1 MPETLRADEPGLVRL
16 IPTIAIVAFDFDGV
30 FTDNSVFVFQDG
42 REAVRCTRADG
53 LGLERLAASGVLTAI
68 ISTERN
74 PVVSARAAKLRMRCV
89 QDCGDKVAALT
100 TIANEHGVGLDRC
113 AFVGND
119 VNDAPALQAV
129 GLPIVVQDAHP
140 DVLPLARY
148 QTMTRGGYGAVR
160 EICDLFVKV
169 RAAAVTAGR

>member
-1 MPETLRADEPGLVRL
+1 MPATLRAEDPALARL

-30 FTDNSVFVFQDG
+30 FTDNSVFVFEDG

-53 LGLERLAASGVLTAI
+53 LGLERLAAAGVATAI

-100 TIANEHGVGLDRC
+100 AIATELGVGLDRA

-119 VNDAPALQAV
+119 VNDVPCLQAV
-129 GLPIVVQDAHP
+129 GLPIVVSDAHP
-140 DVLPLARY
+140 DVLAFAKY
-148 QTMTRGGYGAVR
+148 QTVTRGGYGAVR
-160 EICDLFVKV
+160 EVCDVFVKV
-169 RAAAVTAGR
+169 RG